1 MCNCFFET
9 DFSFVIVS
17 YYSNKNNLLLQQL
30 DLIFKFMCNAKLYR
44 AGNLFRYQFAIFFAR
59 IQISGCLRIFD
70 MNSHP
75 VCMSSSKINYYLSMQ
90 KNHIHI
96 AVALLKTCLLKM
108 ILITY
113 TKSLVN
119 TNLFYTN
126 FTNTHF
132 KKVPIPHLTHTM
144 KQKFLH

>member
-1 MCNCFFET
+1 M
-9 DFSFVIVS
+9 
-17 YYSNKNNLLLQQL
+17 LQQL

-108 ILITY
+108 ILILITY
-113 TKSLVN
+113 YDWLVSFSWIKAVLVLKTWVDFIEIHKIWWTSETCCCKFHESQQN
-119 TNLFYTN
+119 KL
-126 FTNTHF
+126 
-132 KKVPIPHLTHTM
+132 KVL
-144 KQKFLH
+144 KLR

>member
-108 ILITY
+108 ILILITY
-113 TKSLVN
+113 YNMQLVSF
-119 TNLFYTN
+119 TLIKAISILKTRVN
-126 FTNTHF
+126 FIAIHE
-132 KKVPIPHLTHTM
+132 I
-144 KQKFLH
+144 

>member
-1 MCNCFFET
+1 M
-9 DFSFVIVS
+9 
-17 YYSNKNNLLLQQL
+17 LQQL

-108 ILITY
+108 IWLRIMQQLVSFTLIKVIWVLKTRIVLLQFM
-113 TKSLVN
+113 KFDEIVKHVE
-119 TNLFYTN
+119 N
-126 FTNTHF
+126 FMSRSKINSRF
-132 KKVPIPHLTHTM
+132 
-144 KQKFLH
+144 

>member
-1 MCNCFFET
+1 MFTSNSLTGKKWKQHDISKNSKKWNNPTLF
-9 DFSFVIVS
+9 IVFLIVLS
-17 YYSNKNNLLLQQL
+17 LFLIIQIKTICCYSNLIWYSNSCAVQNCIGLVIYLGINLQ
-30 DLIFKFMCNAKLYR
+30 
-44 AGNLFRYQFAIFFAR
+44 FFAR

-108 ILITY
+108 TLITY
-113 TKSLVN
+113 
-119 TNLFYTN
+119 YD
-126 FTNTHF
+126 
-132 KKVPIPHLTHTM
+132 
-144 KQKFLH
+144 

>member
-1 MCNCFFET
+1 MIFLR
-9 DFSFVIVS
+9 IVR
-17 YYSNKNNLLLQQL
+17 NKNDPTLFIVFFIVLSLFLIIQTKKNLLLQQL

-108 ILITY
+108 TLITY
-113 TKSLVN
+113 
-119 TNLFYTN
+119 YD
-126 FTNTHF
+126 
-132 KKVPIPHLTHTM
+132 
-144 KQKFLH
+144 